1 MNLVLGFFAIF
12 FYLSAAAVRFYLR
25 RPLFLSPKHWVL
37 GLGSLALILH
47 GIFLTHNTLL
57 PQGINLGFFN
67 AASLILWVISTLL
80 LLTLLSKP
88 VDNLIVVL
96 FPCTAISIILDLTS
110 SSVRLLNSNTDP
122 GVSIHILTSIL
133 AYSFLSLSALQALF
147 LAYQD
152 YQLRHKHPGWVMRKL
167 PPLQVMESLLFQML
181 MLGFLCLSFSLI
193 SGFVFLEDIFAQH
206 LVHKTVL
213 SLIAW
218 SVFAALLWGRWRY
231 GWRGQTAIRWNLSG
245 FFLLMLAYFGSKLVL
260 ELILKR

>member
-1 MNLVLGFFAIF
+1 MKLMLGFSAIF
-12 FYLSAAAVRFYLR
+12 FYLSAAVIRFYLC
-25 RPLFLSPKHWVL
+25 RPLPISPRQLVL
-37 GLGSLALILH
+37 GLGSIAVMLH
-47 GIFLTHNTLL
+47 GILLTHNTFL
-57 PQGINLGFFN
+57 PEGINLGFFN
-67 AASLILWVISTLL
+67 AASLILWVIATLL

-88 VDNLIVVL
+88 VDNLILVL
-96 FPCTAISIILDLTS
+96 FPCTAISILLDAST
-110 SSVRLLNSNTDP
+110 SSVRLLSGNAEP

-133 AYSFLSLSALQALF
+133 AYSFLTLSALQALF

-181 MLGFLCLSFSLI
+181 MLGFSCLSFSLI

-218 SVFAALLWGRWRY
+218 AVFAALLWGRWRY

-260 ELILKR
+260 ELILNR